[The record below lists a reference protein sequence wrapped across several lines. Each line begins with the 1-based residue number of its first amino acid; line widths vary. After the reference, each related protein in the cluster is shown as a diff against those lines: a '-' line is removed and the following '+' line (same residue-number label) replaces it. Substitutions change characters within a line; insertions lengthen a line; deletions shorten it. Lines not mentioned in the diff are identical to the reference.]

1 MDYLNPIYEWLI
13 NLPFYYWIIA
23 ICFLSLMDSIISPIP
38 PDPLI
43 ILSITYFPEYII
55 LTIILV
61 TLSSY
66 IGGLISYFFAIKIH
80 QNYKS
85 FINYFISEEKFK
97 KTNKIFNEKGSIFI
111 LISSITFIPY
121 NVIAWLS
128 GLMRYKVS
136 TFSIYTLIGR
146 SIRYGVVGILS
157 YIFGDNIQYI
167 LERSL
172 QISDYLAYIL
182 IILLIIYFIS
192 WYLIKKININLK

>member
-55 LTIILV
+55 LTIILA
-61 TLSSY
+61 TISSY

-121 NVIAWLS
+121 KVIAWLS

>member
-121 NVIAWLS
+121 KAIAWLS

>member
-13 NLPFYYWIIA
+13 NLPFYYWIIT

-38 PDPLI
+38 PDPLL
-43 ILSITYFPEYII
+43 ILSITYFPEFII
-55 LTIILV
+55 LTLILV

-66 IGGLISYFFAIKIH
+66 IGGLISYFLAIKIH
-80 QNYKS
+80 ENYKG

-97 KTNKIFNEKGSIFI
+97 TTRKTFNKRGSIFI

-121 NVIAWLS
+121 KLIAWLS

-146 SIRYGVVGILS
+146 SIRYGAVGILS
-157 YIFGDNIQYI
+157 YIFGENIQYI
-167 LERSL
+167 LETTL
-172 QISDYLAYIL
+172 QISDFIAYIL
-182 IILLIIYFIS
+182 IALIIIYIIF
-192 WYLIKKININLK
+192 WFLIKKINPKLK

>member
-13 NLPFYYWIIA
+13 KLPFYYWIIA

-55 LTIILV
+55 FTIILV

-66 IGGLISYFFAIKIH
+66 IGGLISYFLAIKIH
-80 QNYKS
+80 QNYKG
-85 FINYFISEEKFK
+85 FINYFISEEKFNR
-97 KTNKIFNEKGSIFI
+97 TNKIFNKKGSIFI

-121 NVIAWLS
+121 KIVAWLS

-146 SIRYGVVGILS
+146 FIRYGTVGLLS
-157 YIFGDNIQYI
+157 YIFGDNIQNI
-167 LERSL
+167 LETSL
-172 QISDYLAYIL
+172 QISDYIAYLLLAL
-182 IILLIIYFIS
+182 IIIYFTS
-192 WYLIKKININLK
+192 WFLIKKININLK

>member
-121 NVIAWLS
+121 KVIAWLS

-167 LERSL
+167 LEKSL
-172 QISDYLAYIL
+172 QISDYLAYLL

>member
-43 ILSITYFPEYII
+43 ILSVTYFPEYII
-55 LTIILV
+55 LIIILV

-121 NVIAWLS
+121 KVIAWLS

-182 IILLIIYFIS
+182 IILLIIYFIF

>member
-13 NLPFYYWIIA
+13 NLPFYYWIIT

-38 PDPLI
+38 PDPLL
-43 ILSITYFPEYII
+43 ILSITYFPEFII
-55 LTIILV
+55 LTLILV

-66 IGGLISYFFAIKIH
+66 IGGLISYFLAIKIH
-80 QNYKS
+80 ENYKG

-97 KTNKIFNEKGSIFI
+97 KTRKTFNKRGSIFI

-121 NVIAWLS
+121 KLIAWLS

-146 SIRYGVVGILS
+146 SIRYGAVGILS
-157 YIFGDNIQYI
+157 YIFGENIQYI
-167 LERSL
+167 LETTL
-172 QISDYLAYIL
+172 QISDFIAYIL
-182 IILLIIYFIS
+182 IALIIIYLIF
-192 WYLIKKININLK
+192 WFLIKKINPKLK

>member
-23 ICFLSLMDSIISPIP
+23 ICFLSLMDSFISPIP
-38 PDPLI
+38 PDPLV
-43 ILSITYFPEYII
+43 ILSVTYFPEYII

-61 TLSSY
+61 TISSY

-80 QNYKS
+80 QNYKN
-85 FINYFISEEKFK
+85 FIHYFISEEKFI

-121 NVIAWLS
+121 KLIALLS

-146 SIRYGVVGILS
+146 SVRYGAVGILS
-157 YIFGDNIQYI
+157 YIFGDNIKNM
-167 LERSL
+167 LEKSL
-172 QISDYLAYIL
+172 QISDYIAYLL
-182 IILLIIYFIS
+182 IILLIIYLIA
-192 WYLIKKININLK
+192 WYLVKKININLK

>member
-121 NVIAWLS
+121 KVIAWLS

-146 SIRYGVVGILS
+146 SIRYGAVGILS

>member
-121 NVIAWLS
+121 KVIAWLS

>member
-13 NLPFYYWIIA
+13 NLPFYYWIVA

-121 NVIAWLS
+121 KVIAWLS

>member
-13 NLPFYYWIIA
+13 KLPFYYWIIA

-55 LTIILV
+55 FTIILV

-66 IGGLISYFFAIKIH
+66 IGGLISYFLAIKIH

-97 KTNKIFNEKGSIFI
+97 RTNKIFNKKGSILI

-121 NVIAWLS
+121 KVVAWLS

-146 SIRYGVVGILS
+146 SIRYGTVGILS

-167 LERSL
+167 LETSL
-172 QISDYLAYIL
+172 QISDYIAYLLLAL
-182 IILLIIYFIS
+182 IIIYFTS
-192 WYLIKKININLK
+192 WFLIKKININLK

>member
-1 MDYLNPIYEWLI
+1 MDYLNQIYEWLI

-23 ICFLSLMDSIISPIP
+23 ICFLSLMDSIISQIP

-121 NVIAWLS
+121 KVIAWLS